1 MNRSA
6 CVDRLNRRCF
16 GEPVM
21 QPAAR
26 ILVVEDEFLVAMQI
40 EAILTRAG
48 WRVIGSAGT
57 LSSAVS
63 LARKSACDAA
73 LLDVNL
79 RGARADEVAAIVC
92 VRVWPWKSASR
103 ISAKRR
109 VDCKAIQRSH
119 TCGSGKKPYTEQG
132 QACFSLNN
140 SATRLNQHGYAA
152 RIPLR
157 PERLISRSVGVL
169 RDE

>member
-1 MNRSA
+1 
-6 CVDRLNRRCF
+6 
-16 GEPVM
+16 M

-79 RGARADEVAAIVC
+79 RSERADEVAAIFWREEFPSCLCQGMAVEIC
-92 VRVWPWKSASR
+92 QPHFGKAS
-103 ISAKRR
+103 S
-109 VDCKAIQRSH
+109 
-119 TCGSGKKPYTEQG
+119 
-132 QACFSLNN
+132 
-140 SATRLNQHGYAA
+140 
-152 RIPLR
+152 
-157 PERLISRSVGVL
+157 
-169 RDE
+169 

>member
-6 CVDRLNRRCF
+6 YVDRLNRRCV

-79 RGARADEVAAIVC
+79 RGERADEVAEILFARGVPFLFVSGYGRGNLPAAFRQSVELIAKPFSDRTLVEA
-92 VRVWPWKSASR
+92 VRNLMRNKGKVASA
-103 ISAKRR
+103 
-109 VDCKAIQRSH
+109 
-119 TCGSGKKPYTEQG
+119 
-132 QACFSLNN
+132 
-140 SATRLNQHGYAA
+140 
-152 RIPLR
+152 
-157 PERLISRSVGVL
+157 
-169 RDE
+169 